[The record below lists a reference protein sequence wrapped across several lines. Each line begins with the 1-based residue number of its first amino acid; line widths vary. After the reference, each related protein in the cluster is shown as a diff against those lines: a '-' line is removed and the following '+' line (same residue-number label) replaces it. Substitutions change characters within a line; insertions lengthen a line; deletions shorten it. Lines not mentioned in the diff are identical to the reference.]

1 MLPWTPNFLIRHS
14 RLFTVFVAQLCLT
27 LCDPID
33 HSLPGSSAHVILQ
46 VRILEWIAIPF
57 SRGSSWLRDWTGV
70 SWIAGRFFT
79 VWATRGAQALYKL
92 APISRSIFFP
102 HTFPLFEKSTQP
114 QPWLFCVF
122 CVIPDSLTTAD
133 GTTQWFPF
141 SEGKWE
147 PRQSWSARNETGLR
161 REDHMVQKLRLEMG
175 CHDKQGLVVP
185 FSTQTWV
192 EAEKDDLQK
201 KAKEW

>member
-92 APISRSIFFP
+92 APISRSIFF
-102 HTFPLFEKSTQP
+102 HFPLQSIWPNHTILSIVTKNILVLYLFACLFMLFFMNTISFCACRKKLLFVGTNLKYSIHIAVFFLLLFFNKS
-114 QPWLFCVF
+114 
-122 CVIPDSLTTAD
+122 
-133 GTTQWFPF
+133 
-141 SEGKWE
+141 
-147 PRQSWSARNETGLR
+147 
-161 REDHMVQKLRLEMG
+161 
-175 CHDKQGLVVP
+175 
-185 FSTQTWV
+185 
-192 EAEKDDLQK
+192 
-201 KAKEW
+201 